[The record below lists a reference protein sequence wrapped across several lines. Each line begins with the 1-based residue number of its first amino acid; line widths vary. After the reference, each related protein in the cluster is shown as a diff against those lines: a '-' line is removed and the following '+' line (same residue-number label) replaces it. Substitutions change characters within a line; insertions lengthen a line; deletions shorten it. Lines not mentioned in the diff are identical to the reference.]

1 MLEEKKALP
10 EGAEI
15 MVMKNTKENGG
26 ECIAAAAE
34 ADHVILVHRVYN
46 VACMDPATEDGF
58 SSGTFDRI
66 IGAVHEDGKTV
77 IVVSCQLPYDAARFP
92 AADAILLTYWGS
104 AMPELPQ
111 EGSSWSA
118 NLPAGLLACFGV
130 CKAEGKL
137 PVEIP
142 ALDDN
147 RRPTD
152 RIVFPRAT

>member
-1 MLEEKKALP
+1 
-10 EGAEI
+10 
-15 MVMKNTKENGG
+15 
-26 ECIAAAAE
+26 
-34 ADHVILVHRVYN
+34 
-46 VACMDPATEDGF
+46 MDPATEDGF

-66 IGAVHEDGKTV
+66 IGAAHEDGKTV

-147 RRPTD
+147 RLPTD
-152 RIVFPRAT
+152 RIVFPRAK